1 MHACGHD
8 GHTSALVGA
17 ARTLLAGP
25 KPPLPVRLL
34 WQPAEERAS
43 GAIAMIADG
52 VLDNVGVI
60 FGGHLDR
67 HYAPGTLTVHEGP
80 VNAAADMFHIRI
92 TGKGGHGARPH
103 EALDAVLVGS
113 LLVTALQTIVSREVD
128 PAHPS
133 VLSVGSFQ
141 AGRAA
146 NVIAGE
152 ATLGGTIRAQTLEV
166 REQLHRSLRRVAK
179 AVGDIHGAAMD
190 VQFVEGTPP
199 VINLPGPTAIAR
211 EAALDVVG
219 EAGILPM
226 RMANMGGEDF
236 AYFMEKVPGCYIRF
250 GAQVAGRESFP
261 AHSSEFDFD
270 ERALAAAAGWYVRVA
285 HRAGEALLAE
295 RRKG

>member
-1 MHACGHD
+1 
-8 GHTSALVGA
+8 
-17 ARTLLAGP
+17 
-25 KPPLPVRLL
+25 
-34 WQPAEERAS
+34 
-43 GAIAMIADG
+43 
-52 VLDNVGVI
+52 
-60 FGGHLDR
+60 
-67 HYAPGTLTVHEGP
+67 
-80 VNAAADMFHIRI
+80 VNAASDTFHIRI

-141 AGRAA
+141 AGRAP

-152 ATLGGTIRAQTLEV
+152 AILGGTIRAQTSDV

-179 AVGDIHGAAMD
+179 AVGEIHGAAMD
-190 VQFVEGTPP
+190 VQFVDGTPP

-211 EAALDVVG
+211 QAALDVVG
-219 EAGILPM
+219 EDGLVPM

-236 AYFMEKVPGCYIRF
+236 AYFVERVPGCYIRF

-270 ERALAAAAGWYVRVA
+270 ERALGTAAAWYVRVA
-285 HRAGEALLAE
+285 HRAGEALRAA
-295 RRKG
+295 RQSG